1 MKQLFT
7 MILFALLFSSGLIAE
22 PNVSK
27 GTLTVKV
34 TGLRSTNGY
43 VVCHIFN
50 SPDGYPTKSKKAMK
64 FINDFDIK
72 TKTAEFVFTD
82 LPYGNYAFTVHHDE
96 NANHKMDKT
105 IIGLPNEGWACSNN
119 AKGVLGVGLP
129 SFDKAKVVVNQ
140 PEVTTT
146 IKMNY

>member
-1 MKQLFT
+1 
-7 MILFALLFSSGLIAE
+7 
-22 PNVSK
+22 
-27 GTLTVKV
+27 
-34 TGLRSTNGY
+34 
-43 VVCHIFN
+43 
-50 SPDGYPTKSKKAMK
+50 MK

-119 AKGVLGVGLP
+119 AKGALGVGLP